1 MSTDGSVLS
10 TAAEHA
16 PAAASAGAGASAPDA
31 GAGAGVGP
39 DDAAGPEASPPDA
52 AAPRPGDAYVQSFA
66 RGLAVLR
73 SFGAEAPAQTL
84 SGAAARSGMTRAGAR
99 RILLTLQQLGYVEVE
114 GRLFRLTPKVLELGF
129 AYLGSQPVWR
139 LAQPAMEELAQ
150 DLRESCSAAV
160 LDGDDI
166 VYVLRVPAN
175 KIMSITLGV
184 GSRLP
189 AWCTSLGRV
198 LLAGLPAPERR
209 ARVARMALVARTT
222 RTVTDPAQLLA
233 ILEQVRRDGHALVQ
247 GELEDG
253 LASMAAPLV
262 NRAGRV
268 VAAINV
274 SAQEHRMPP
283 EEMRRRLLPRLLEAA
298 ASINSLMRLQD

>member
-1 MSTDGSVLS
+1 MSAEILVQPA
-10 TAAEHA
+10 TAAR
-16 PAAASAGAGASAPDA
+16 PPAPDDRPPAEDA
-31 GAGAGVGP
+31 GRQ
-39 DDAAGPEASPPDA
+39 DAP
-52 AAPRPGDAYVQSFA
+52 APRPGDAYVQSFA

-73 SFGAEAPAQTL
+73 SFGADAPAQTL

-99 RILLTLQQLGYVEVE
+99 RILLTLQQLGYVDVE

-139 LAQPAMEELAQ
+139 LAQPAMEELVQ
-150 DLRESCSAAV
+150 DLHEPCSAAV

-175 KIMSITLGV
+175 KIMAISLGV

-189 AWCTSLGRV
+189 AYCTSMGRV
-198 LLAGLPAPERR
+198 LLADLPAPARR
-209 ARVARMALVARTT
+209 ERVARMALAARTG

-233 ILEQVRRDGHALVQ
+233 ILDQVRREGHALVH
-247 GELEDG
+247 GELEEG
-253 LASMAAPLV
+253 LVSLAAPIV

-274 SAQEHRMPP
+274 SAHDQRMPP
-283 EEMRRRLLPRLLEAA
+283 QEMRARLLPRLLEAA
-298 ASINSLMRLQD
+298 ARINTLMRLQD